1 MTPQH
6 PNMKLLLVAGKVHSE
21 GSDGEKGYSVRLV
34 VEKKE
39 IFGIGASIVNLQVGA
54 LVLTQGHIIVFV
66 SGFACSVV
74 SKHAEK

>member
-39 IFGIGASIVNLQVGA
+39 IFGNGASIVNLQVG
-54 LVLTQGHIIVFV
+54 FD
-66 SGFACSVV
+66 
-74 SKHAEK
+74 AESHHCLCLWVRSFSCFKTYRKMTG